1 MDEGTGLLT
10 DVAGVI
16 FAKDDALVSRA
27 PSVLE
32 ADVDDLRRRPLL
44 PVLAS
49 LEGRSDLVVQPTQRN
64 RHPVRDVV
72 ADGLAAG
79 VCCKHDEVEE
89 ELLVFVAQEGL
100 IPFARDRVVDAAVN
114 YPRVG
119 PEVRRELLGALP
131 HRRTATPSGGRCAGR
146 PARESVLE
154 GGRHARDVDAG
165 TLLQAR
171 GRAQQRQELLLRP
184 LLQLADGCCFAC
196 VQQGDDGGPTVTVE
210 LAHTDGREHWRNQGR
225 GHDVVAGTP
234 RWCRREPARH
244 GSRMTGSASE
254 GRSLEGGEAASDFLP
269 ATRLNDI

>member
-32 ADVDDLRRRPLL
+32 ADVDDLRRCPLL

-64 RHPVRDVV
+64 RHPVWDVV

-171 GRAQQRQELLLRP
+171 GRAQQRRELLLRP
-184 LLQLADGCCFAC
+184 LLQLADGFCLAC
-196 VQQGDDGGPTVTVE
+196 VQLGDDGGPTGKVE
-210 LAHTDGREHWRNQGR
+210 LAHTD
-225 GHDVVAGTP
+225 VVV
-234 RWCRREPARH
+234 R
-244 GSRMTGSASE
+244 TGSIKVVDSMLSPGFHIA
-254 GRSLEGGEAASDFLP
+254 GNLP
-269 ATRLNDI
+269 DMVRG